1 MLTDVQ
7 VRKAKPAEK
16 PYKLSDEKGLF
27 LLVSTTGHRSWRQK
41 YRFGGKEKLLA
52 FGAYPDVSL
61 VEARDRRDDARKLI
75 RDGID
80 PSVAK
85 KQRAAERTANVA
97 NSFEAVA
104 RAWHELNKPRWSKT
118 HAKNVIDSFE
128 QDLFASLG
136 NLPIR
141 DVTEALLLTALQKVE
156 DRGARERAK
165 RIRQR
170 ASEVFAYAAAKGM
183 RSGDPAAVIKTLL
196 KPNPPQTKQPAI
208 VELEPLRQMMRDIE
222 ATEASPITKLA
233 NRWLALTAV
242 RSAVQCGAEW
252 DQLLALDGTEPTWDI
267 PPAAM
272 KLKLNKKGDK
282 TYGHLVPLPRQAV
295 EVAEALRDLTGHL
308 KLMFPNER
316 HAHRP
321 MSNNAVRN
329 LIIRSAGG
337 IYHLRH
343 CPHGY
348 RSSFNTIMNE
358 WRRREGRPDDREVI
372 NLMLAHVMTDKV
384 EGAYN
389 RAQHMDRR
397 REIAQIWADIL
408 MEGLPSAAELMGGNW
423 KR

>member
-7 VRKAKPAEK
+7 ARKAKPAEK
-16 PYKLSDEKGLF
+16 PYKMSDEKGLF
-27 LLVSTTGHRSWRQK
+27 LLVATSGHRSWRMK
-41 YRFGGKEKLLA
+41 YRFGEKEKLLT
-52 FGAYPDVSL
+52 FGPYPEVSL
-61 VEARDRRDDARKLI
+61 HDARDRRDAARKEL

-80 PSVAK
+80 PATEK
-85 KQRAAERTANVA
+85 KKRKAEQSANVA

-104 RAWHELNKPRWSKT
+104 RAWHALNKPRWSAT
-118 HAKNVIDSFE
+118 HSKNVIDSLE

-136 NLPIR
+136 ALPIR
-141 DVTEALLLTALQKVE
+141 DVTEALLLAALEKVE
-156 DRGARERAK
+156 NRGARERAK

-170 ASEVFAYAAAKGM
+170 ASEVFAYAAAKGL

-208 VELEPLRQMMRDIE
+208 TDLDELRQMIRDVE
-222 ATEASPITKLA
+222 VQEASPITKLA

-242 RSAVQCGAEW
+242 RSAVQCGARW
-252 DQLLALDGTEPTWDI
+252 DQFSGLDGAEPLWDI
-267 PPAAM
+267 PPSAM

-282 TYGHLVPLPRQAV
+282 TYGHLVPMPTQAL
-295 EVAEALRDLTGHL
+295 EVLAALRPLTGHL
-308 KLMFPNER
+308 DLLFPNER

-329 LIIRSAGG
+329 LIIRAAGG
-337 IYHLRH
+337 TYHLRH

-358 WRRREGRPDDREVI
+358 WRRRDGRPDDREVL
-372 NLMLAHVMTDKV
+372 NLMLAHIQTDKV

-389 RAQHMDRR
+389 RAQHMERR
-397 REIAQIWADIL
+397 RELAQVWADL
-408 MEGLPSAAELMGGNW
+408 LFADFPPAEALLGPNW
-423 KR
+423 KQ